1 MNAPALGLRC
11 YLVEWYRPEISEDT
25 LDGLVTLLDERV
37 SAICADGAL
46 VQLLVALLVPD
57 DQLMFGVFAAD
68 SSDVVAQVC
77 TAAGLPAQ
85 RLSRAIGVSA
95 ARQP

>member
-1 MNAPALGLRC
+1 
-11 YLVEWYRPEISEDT
+11 
-25 LDGLVTLLDERV
+25 
-37 SAICADGAL
+37 
-46 VQLLVALLVPD
+46 LVALLVPD